1 MGRAMLSLYR
11 RHRPRTFD
19 QVVGQAH
26 IVRTLRNAVELDK
39 VHHAYLFVGSRGTG
53 KTSMAKV
60 LACALNAEGGPRADF
75 SPDDSSCRAIADGT
89 SLDVVEMDA
98 ASNNSVDDIRELRE
112 NVALAPMG
120 GGRRVYILDEAHMLT
135 TPAWNAFLKTLEE
148 PPPHVVFVLATTEAH
163 KVPATIVDRC
173 HRFDFQRPSLQ
184 QVVEVLDRV
193 AAQEGIT
200 VPEPA
205 VAMIA
210 RAATGSFRDALGTL
224 EQLVTYGGTEV
235 KLDDV
240 LEVLGVADAEL
251 VLGTAEALVEHDPKA
266 ALMAVERLSSS
277 GHDLT
282 QFMRDLAAHLR
293 HLYVVQTLGEV
304 PDSFSVTAEH
314 TDRLAAQADR
324 LAQGEVLRTIDL
336 LGDALSAV
344 KDGSDPRIR
353 LELALLKAVQPQADL
368 SLQALMFRI
377 EQLEGRLAA
386 VAGPVGGSTTR
397 GAGGVPEEG
406 QDVEGAPEPRS
417 AAASAQAGSRTD
429 ASMGTAADSGR
440 SAVTAA
446 QGAGAAGVP
455 ARDAAAGEGVGGASG
470 PAARSSASSAGGAPQ
485 RGHADASSGDGQA
498 TVVESGLA
506 TVAADGGVAE
516 VAANAGVVTAEDGG
530 AATVGNGGV
539 VTAGDGGVATVA
551 AGGIATASDGGL
563 ATAAAALADDSSAGA
578 PALADDGS
586 PGIPPLADD
595 GSAGIPP
602 LELDR
607 LKTFWPAVLDAVREE
622 NVMVAALLTEAQP
635 AALASGRLVIDFPS
649 DAEFSKK
656 KAESNASRIEAA
668 LRALTGHSVTLECR
682 LSGDSRADPVMLSE
696 EELLARLMAEFD
708 AREVFEAPA
717 ANVDAPRAGGDRPSA
732 ADSTP
737 TDQD

>member
-1 MGRAMLSLYR
+1 VLSLYR

-19 QVVGQAH
+19 DVVGQQH

-53 KTSMAKV
+53 KTSMAKL

-75 SPDDSSCRAIADGT
+75 SPDDPACRAIADGI

-184 QVVEVLDRV
+184 QVATVLDKV
-193 AAQEGIT
+193 AGQEGIA

-224 EQLVTYGGTEV
+224 EQLVTYGGNEV

-251 VLGTAEALVEHDPKA
+251 VLSAADALVEHDPKA
-266 ALMAVERLSSS
+266 ALIAVERLSAS
-277 GHDLT
+277 GRDLT

-293 HLYVVQTLGEV
+293 HLYVVQTIGEV

-324 LAQGEVLRTIDL
+324 LAQGEVLRAIDL

-386 VAGPVGGSTTR
+386 VSGPGAVGGDRSGGGE
-397 GAGGVPEEG
+397 GAEGGG
-406 QDVEGAPEPRS
+406 SGAPEARRAV
-417 AAASAQAGSRTD
+417 AAGGSPASASRGSARATPAQA
-429 ASMGTAADSGR
+429 
-440 SAVTAA
+440 SA
-446 QGAGAAGVP
+446 P
-455 ARDAAAGEGVGGASG
+455 
-470 PAARSSASSAGGAPQ
+470 PSASSA
-485 RGHADASSGDGQA
+485 ASVA
-498 TVVESGLA
+498 ESEPP
-506 TVAADGGVAE
+506 VAAPSS
-516 VAANAGVVTAEDGG
+516 
-530 AATVGNGGV
+530 
-539 VTAGDGGVATVA
+539 
-551 AGGIATASDGGL
+551 ATASVAVDP
-563 ATAAAALADDSSAGA
+563 ASTAAAPAAVADGTSA
-578 PALADDGS
+578 
-586 PGIPPLADD
+586 
-595 GSAGIPP
+595 PP

-607 LKTFWPAVLDAVREE
+607 LRAFWPAVLDAVREE
-622 NVMVAALLTEAQP
+622 NAMVAALLTEAQP
-635 AALASGRLVIDFPS
+635 TGLESGRLTIDFPS

-656 KAESNASRIEAA
+656 KAETNASLIEAA
-668 LRALTGHSVTLECR
+668 LRALTGHSMKLDCR
-682 LSGDSRADPVMLSE
+682 LGGDSRSEPVMLTE
-696 EELLARLMAEFD
+696 DELLARLKAEFD
-708 AREVFEAPA
+708 AREVLE
-717 ANVDAPRAGGDRPSA
+717 DSDGSA
-732 ADSTP
+732 AAARPEPDQTP